1 MLFKCN
7 PKATVNEGGHGTV
20 ASKVGKHLKVD
31 IHCHLHVP
39 EADQM
44 LPQQDDQDM
53 SKLYM
58 ASNEL
63 TADINRQLHQQI
75 LPQLTDPA
83 VRLADMDRCG
93 IDVQA
98 ISPAPFHYNY
108 HYDAEF
114 TRETSHTVNDRV
126 AEVVATN
133 PDRFAGMC
141 TVPLQNCGMAVAE
154 LERCVREHGMR
165 GVEISTNVNGKEL
178 TRAGLESFFA
188 KVEELSVMIFMHPI
202 GTTLNERMRDHYF
215 TNLIGLQVTE
225 VA

>member
-1 MLFKCN
+1 MLFKCS
-7 PKATVNEGGHGTV
+7 PMAAVNEHSHGHGAV
-20 ASKVGKHLKVD
+20 ASNGGKHLKVD

-39 EADQM
+39 EADKM
-44 LPQQDDQDM
+44 LQQQDGQDM

-63 TADINRQLHQQI
+63 TADINTQLHQEI
-75 LPQLTDPA
+75 LPQLTDPT

-108 HYDAEF
+108 HHDAEF
-114 TRETSHTVNDRV
+114 ARETSRVVNDRV

-133 PDRFAGMC
+133 TDRFVGMC
-141 TVPLQNCGMAVAE
+141 TVPLQNSDMAVAE
-154 LERCVREHGMR
+154 LERCVKEHGMR

-178 TRAGLESFFA
+178 TRAGLEPFFS
-188 KVEELSVMIFMHPI
+188 KVV
-202 GTTLNERMRDHYF
+202 
-215 TNLIGLQVTE
+215 
-225 VA
+225 